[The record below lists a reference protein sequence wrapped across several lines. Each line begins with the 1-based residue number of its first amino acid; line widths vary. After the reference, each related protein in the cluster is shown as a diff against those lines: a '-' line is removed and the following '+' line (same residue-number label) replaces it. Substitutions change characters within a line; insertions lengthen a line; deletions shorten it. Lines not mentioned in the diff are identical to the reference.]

1 VEGKSMLRRKRYFV
15 LYPEYFNKSLTRKQG
30 RVLPKNKAVADCN
43 LSKIV
48 FACKHLEL
56 DFEVEKDKKYSKNWW
71 TSEGRV
77 IVNPE
82 GIENK
87 TELIRRVANVSR
99 KLKKVEKTPT
109 KKKKTPSKK

>member
-1 VEGKSMLRRKRYFV
+1 MLRRKRYFV
-15 LYPEYFNKSLTRKQG
+15 LYPEYFDKKLTRKQG
-30 RVLPKNKAVADCN
+30 RKVSKNKAVAECN

-48 FACKHLEL
+48 YACKYLEL
-56 DFEVEKDKKYSKNWW
+56 EYEVEKDKKYSKNWW

-82 GIENK
+82 GIASK

-99 KLKKVEKTPT
+99 KLKKVEKSGDT
-109 KKKKTPSKK
+109 KKSKSKSK